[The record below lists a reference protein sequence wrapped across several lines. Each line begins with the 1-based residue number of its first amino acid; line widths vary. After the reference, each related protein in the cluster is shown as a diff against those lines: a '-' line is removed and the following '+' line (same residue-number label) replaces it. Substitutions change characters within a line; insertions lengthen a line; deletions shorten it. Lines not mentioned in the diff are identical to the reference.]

1 MAFIFFFVDLIV
13 LAFMSLDTL
22 ILLNQLRKKDMCD
35 ADDYKRVIFTWIFV
49 LTVRSLTCCSCTGL
63 IANFFKLIGT
73 VAKIYLAIPLLGGTN
88 KLYDFLI
95 TQNKGEEYYNKAVEV
110 IKTYTMAAPA
120 PAEQKT
126 E

>member
-1 MAFIFFFVDLIV
+1 M
-13 LAFMSLDTL
+13 
-22 ILLNQLRKKDMCD
+22 
-35 ADDYKRVIFTWIFV
+35 
-49 LTVRSLTCCSCTGL
+49 TCCSCTGL

-120 PAEQKT
+120 PAEK
-126 E
+126 EARKLAKKAANDEVKEIKRNNEKYRKEYMRLERSFNRYYAGK

>member
-110 IKTYTMAAPA
+110 IKTYTMAAP
-120 PAEQKT
+120 EKKKKKT